1 MTAQARG
8 TVGDKSR
15 ITKGPALTICEPVKI
30 DTYMNVTPST
40 PKEVRERAKR
50 MARAKGVSLSA
61 YIREMIEREEEIEF
75 LESLSDENP
84 QLAEIARRPP
94 IRERWDDPRWAALAR
109 KHLKR

>member
-1 MTAQARG
+1 
-8 TVGDKSR
+8 
-15 ITKGPALTICEPVKI
+15 
-30 DTYMNVTPST
+30 MNVTLSM

-50 MARAKGVSLSA
+50 MTRAKGVSLSA

-75 LESLSDENP
+75 LESLSNENP